1 MINNRQLKISE
12 GSSRKATHWKSVVI
26 TWSEF
31 LERLKTPTRGSET
44 LAQYLAMKKPQ
55 QDELKD
61 VGGFV
66 GGSLL
71 GERRKA
77 NAVTGRDLVTLDLDN
92 IKAGGTEEV
101 LKKVDALK
109 CAAAV
114 YSTRKHAE
122 YAPRLRVVIPL
133 DKTVSADEYEPIA
146 RKLGEIIGI
155 DMCDSTTFEASRL
168 MYWPSCCLD
177 STYVYEVYNK
187 DFCSADGIL
196 GMYDNWSDVST
207 WPVTPGTE
215 AIERR
220 RLKNAEDPLSKKG
233 VIGDFCRSYDIFQAI
248 EKFIPGSYESTV
260 MENRL
265 TYTGGTTTGGAIV
278 YDDGKFLYS
287 HHSHDPCSGLLV
299 NSFDL
304 IRLHKFG
311 HLDDEAPEKAKGAGL
326 PSFVEMKKFAQSD
339 EMVRIL
345 RSQEE
350 TEAAL
355 AKLNPSSN
363 SIVDTG
369 DYRDGINQVKKVLDQ
384 TDNGKYKN
392 SIINVCTILN
402 NLPGLKGMLAHD
414 IFTDRNLV
422 LGPLIWNDS
431 KNVRVWTDAD
441 EVQLRKFLEQF
452 FDIRGKDII
461 NDAVSCIFEEN
472 KFNEVE
478 VYLRSLKWD
487 GVPRIDTLLID
498 YLGAEDNAYTRGA
511 IRKWLIAAVE
521 RAIIGGTKF
530 EQMLILTGP
539 QGIGKSTFFN
549 VLGDKWFTDSLVT
562 FEGKDS
568 AEIIKGAWIIEF
580 GELSGMRQHDVNVI
594 KNGLSVQIDRYRP
607 AYGRNVGEF
616 PRRCVFGGTTNEDE
630 FLRDN
635 TGERRF
641 WPIDVGINRPT
652 KDIFTLFREECNQV
666 WAEAYNYWVQ
676 GETLQLVGEADELAK
691 IAQGE
696 HKESSPWTGMIQ
708 TFLDKKVP
716 LDWNS
721 FGINKRFQFYNGL
734 MQVPETD
741 LVERTQIC
749 VMEVW
754 MECMNG
760 DRKRL
765 KRSERAT
772 IKEIILNTPG
782 WKKEKGTKYHGK
794 IYGIQR
800 GFYREQM

>member
-1 MINNRQLKISE
+1 M
-12 GSSRKATHWKSVVI
+12 
-26 TWSEF
+26 
-31 LERLKTPTRGSET
+31 
-44 LAQYLAMKKPQ
+44 
-55 QDELKD
+55 
-61 VGGFV
+61 
-66 GGSLL
+66 
-71 GERRKA
+71 
-77 NAVTGRDLVTLDLDN
+77 VTLDLDN

-422 LGPLIWNDS
+422 LGPLIWDDS
-431 KNVRVWTDAD
+431 KNVRAWTDAD

-452 FDIRGKDII
+452 FDI
-461 NDAVSCIFEEN
+461 
-472 KFNEVE
+472 
-478 VYLRSLKWD
+478 
-487 GVPRIDTLLID
+487 
-498 YLGAEDNAYTRGA
+498 
-511 IRKWLIAAVE
+511 IAAVE

-708 TFLDKKVP
+708 TFLDQKVP

-721 FGINKRFQFYNGL
+721 FDINKRFQFYNGL
-734 MQVPETD
+734 MQVPKTD

-765 KRSERAT
+765 KRSEGAT

-782 WKKEKGTKYHGK
+782 WKKEKETKYHGK
-794 IYGIQR
+794 IYGKQR
-800 GFYREQM
+800 GFYREQIMGTI